1 MDPEELNTPDTGT
14 EANTATQDDTAA
26 IDFDYFDPDEDGA
39 PEVAEQPA
47 PDEVDGTEEATP
59 EAETPEEAAE
69 EPKEV
74 RADVTAKITLADGS
88 ETTVGE
94 LAKGYLRASDYT
106 RKTQEVAEQRK
117 RLEADASRIES
128 ITQAFVDHLSSM
140 IPDEPDHGLALR
152 DPAAYT
158 RQKAQHDAAVAQVKK
173 LIELGSQPKEVKQ
186 AYSEADM
193 QKQVAEES
201 RLLVEA
207 FPETATQEGKLKFWN
222 EVSETAMEMGFTAQ
236 ELQQATDHRLF
247 KLAHWARKGMAAEK
261 AKAAAKAKAQAAPP
275 VAPHK
280 PGAGARAASGN
291 AEAMRKLSRTGSL
304 KDALAVDFD

>member
-1 MDPEELNTPDTGT
+1 MEEELNTPASAGT
-14 EANTATQDDTAA
+14 EAITAPTDDTAE
-26 IDFDYFDPDEDGA
+26 IDYDYHDPDEDGA
-39 PEVAEQPA
+39 PEVTEQTA
-47 PDEVDGTEEATP
+47 PDEVEGDEEVTP
-59 EAETPEEAAE
+59 EAETPEGTPE
-69 EPKEV
+69 EPK
-74 RADVTAKITLADGS
+74 RADATAKVTLADGT
-88 ETTVGE
+88 EVTVGE
-94 LAKGYLRASDYT
+94 LAKGHMRQSDYT
-106 RKTQEVAEQRK
+106 RKTQEVAEIRQRV
-117 RLEADASRIES
+117 EADASRIES

-186 AYSEADM
+186 AYSEADL

-201 RLLVEA
+201 AKLVEA
-207 FPETATQEGKLKFWN
+207 FPETATQEGKVKFWG
-222 EVSETAMEMGFTAQ
+222 EVSETAMELGFTAQ

-280 PGAGARAASGN
+280 PGQGARAASGN

>member
-1 MDPEELNTPDTGT
+1 MEDDDLNTPATAGT
-14 EANTATQDDTAA
+14 ETMTATQDDTAE
-26 IDFDYFDPDEDGA
+26 IDFDYFDPDEDGT

-47 PDEVDGTEEATP
+47 PDEVDGEPEDTP
-59 EAETPEEAAE
+59 EAETPEEPEA
-69 EPKEV
+69 EPK
-74 RADVTAKITLADGS
+74 RADATAKVTLADGT
-88 ETTVGE
+88 EVTVGE
-94 LAKGYLRASDYT
+94 LAKGHMRQSDYT
-106 RKTQEVAEQRK
+106 RKTQEVAELRQRV
-117 RLEADASRIES
+117 EADASRIES

-158 RQKAQHDAAVAQVKK
+158 RQKAQHDAALAQVRK

-201 RLLVEA
+201 RLLAEA
-207 FPETATQEGKLKFWN
+207 FPETATQEGKVKFWN
-222 EVSETAMEMGFTAQ
+222 EVSETAMELGFTAQ

-280 PGAGARAASGN
+280 PGAGARAANGN